1 MPHSNYVFEH
11 VYNVLKHITRYG
23 MKTLLVVNSSPRS
36 NSISRRLTRRVSEDW
51 LAKNSN
57 GRIIERDLAIGSLPF
72 LTEEWIVAGATPA
85 DKRTAAQNETLAL
98 SDALI
103 EELLAADLIVLGVP
117 MHNFSIPASLKAWID
132 LITRAGKTFSY
143 GDTGPKGLLPST
155 KKVMAVVTRG
165 GAYGEGSPADFQI
178 PYLRLMLGFIGLT
191 DVTII
196 EADKQAFGAEAAQQ
210 SIDRAMEK
218 IAVVSAEN
226 CPEKLAIS
234 A

>member
-1 MPHSNYVFEH
+1 
-11 VYNVLKHITRYG
+11 

-36 NSISRRLTRRVSEDW
+36 NSVSRRLTRHVSQDW
-51 LAKNSN
+51 LAKNPN
-57 GRIIERDLAIGSLPF
+57 GRIVERDLASGSLPF
-72 LTEEWIVAGATPA
+72 LTEEWIVATTTPS
-85 DKRTAAQNETLAL
+85 DKRTAEQKETLAL

-103 EELLAADLIVLGVP
+103 EELTAADLIVLGVP
-117 MHNFSIPASLKAWID
+117 MHNFAVPASLKAWID

-143 GDTGPKGLLPST
+143 GETGPKGLLPST
-155 KKVMAVVTRG
+155 KKVLVVVTRG
-165 GAYGEGSPADFQI
+165 GVYGDGSPADFQI
-178 PYLRLMLGFIGLT
+178 PYLRHMLGFIGLT

-210 SIDRAMEK
+210 SIERAIDR

-226 CPEKLAIS
+226 CRENLAMS